1 MKDSIFGYILID
13 QREKTYLYKNRL
25 DSKIRFD
32 SNYCFEYFYFSLM
45 YLGKKLSLFL
55 IPLNKKKL
63 NSINQQRYYNPSY
76 LYD

>member
-32 SNYCFEYFYFSLM
+32 SNYSFEYFYFSLM

-55 IPLNKKKL
+55 IPLNKKETKF
-63 NSINQQRYYNPSY
+63 N
-76 LYD
+76 